1 MEINEIQQYMRKLPE
16 SYQSQILDF
25 VEYLVAKAEREAARL
40 EETAWSYDALSS
52 AMRGMEQED
61 SPTYTLEDIR
71 VSFQ

>member
-1 MEINEIQQYMRKLPE
+1 MEINEIQQYMRKLPA
-16 SYQSQILDF
+16 SYQSQVLDF

-40 EETAWSYDALSS
+40 EETTWSHGSLTS

-61 SPTYTLEDIR
+61 TPTYTLEDIQ